1 MISSL
6 DVSSSY
12 WGHWVTKCNIS
23 LISKI
28 TFVLIKYNLF
38 CQHFRFY
45 FDTFHWQMSTA
56 ALRSRWGLFL
66 WCVQFSTS
74 SLIFSPVFMR
84 KSFATIIYLSSI
96 CGRKT
101 ISGYFLH
108 LCETEFLSI
117 IQETNLNLLATAS

>member
-56 ALRSRWGLFL
+56 ALRSRWGLFY
-66 WCVQFSTS
+66 VFSF
-74 SLIFSPVFMR
+74 LRLPWFFSPVFMK